1 MREINDDIR
10 WSYRKDSKLKMKIL
24 STKSET
30 TEIIPG
36 LELAASSI
44 SWSLFMTEVSEVA
57 ALQIP
62 EISRLANESTK
73 SLSMLNEKT
82 QVLLL
87 PGNRGNGHSHLGQG
101 LRWL

>member
-1 MREINDDIR
+1 MR
-10 WSYRKDSKLKMKIL
+10 WGYRKDPKLKIKIQ

-30 TEIIPG
+30 TEIIPR
-36 LELAASSI
+36 LEVAASSI
-44 SWSLFMTEVSEVA
+44 SWSSFLAEVSEVA
-57 ALQIP
+57 ALQIS

-87 PGNRGNGHSHLGQG
+87 PGNGGNGHSHLGQG
-101 LRWL
+101 LRRL

>member
-1 MREINDDIR
+1 MRWGYKKN
-10 WSYRKDSKLKMKIL
+10 SKLKMKIQ

-30 TEIIPG
+30 TQIIPR
-36 LELAASSI
+36 LEVAASSI
-44 SWSLFMTEVSEVA
+44 SWSSFVAEVSEVA
-57 ALQIP
+57 ALQIS

-87 PGNRGNGHSHLGQG
+87 PGDGGNGHSHLRQG